1 MVERLKS
8 AIEKARAQ
16 RVGSPAVPA
25 RAAGGSAAARAAEPH
40 ADHDPALDDW
50 SVFEELPLDER
61 RLERERI
68 VARSKDDPSHRA
80 FDMLRT
86 RTLRV
91 CEERGWSKIGIT
103 SPTKGVGKTVIS
115 VNLAFSMARQAGR
128 RVLLLDLDLAAPR
141 IASILAP
148 GQTFGMR
155 DFLVGRTTPEA
166 FLRRCGDNLLVGLNS
181 QPTHDGAEIL
191 QSERAKQ
198 AIADAIER
206 ARPTV
211 VICDLSPALV
221 SDDALNALAAVD
233 CALMV
238 VGAGETTAKEI
249 RESEK
254 LVNEWT
260 ELLGIVLNKSKESV
274 REYYGY

>member
-1 MVERLKS
+1 
-8 AIEKARAQ
+8 
-16 RVGSPAVPA
+16 
-25 RAAGGSAAARAAEPH
+25 
-40 ADHDPALDDW
+40 
-50 SVFEELPLDER
+50 
-61 RLERERI
+61 
-68 VARSKDDPSHRA
+68 
-80 FDMLRT
+80 
-86 RTLRV
+86 
-91 CEERGWSKIGIT
+91 WSKIGIT